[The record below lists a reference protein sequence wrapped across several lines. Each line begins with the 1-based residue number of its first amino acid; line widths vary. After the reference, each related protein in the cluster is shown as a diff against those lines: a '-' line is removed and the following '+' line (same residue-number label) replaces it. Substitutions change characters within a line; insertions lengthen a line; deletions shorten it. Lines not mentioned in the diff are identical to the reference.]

1 MFETYYDSA
10 EGITITKQ
18 RAMQECQR
26 HDVCASEMFEDI
38 GERDEY
44 DAQEVLDWL
53 GY

>member
-1 MFETYYDSA
+1 METYYDSA
-10 EGITITKQ
+10 EGITITKT
-18 RAMQECQR
+18 RAIQECAA
-26 HDVCASEMFEDI
+26 HGVSALDLFVDI